1 MEKNTFSA
9 IAVACFLC
17 SSAVS
22 GQDLGNTI
30 KNYLISKEKSFEK
43 KHLDRFTIDYQD
55 HSESLAG
62 DIIKIQQ
69 TYNGLPV
76 FNAVSTIFIKDG
88 NIKYAADGF
97 ERNYEKADDPV
108 PFLSPE
114 KAFEGIAGKLNLK
127 NRSGYMVL
135 PFAQHYSGHKPAAKQ
150 RLVYK
155 KHGENLIL
163 CYEFLIPEN
172 ENYWDIL
179 LHADTGEFVSVFNL
193 ANHCR
198 GMPEDAEK
206 EVMSAV
212 DCGSDEIPGSGKSV
226 LPLLMNADNASY
238 NVFKLPTESP
248 VFDSR
253 NTVVNPWV
261 LSSSP
266 EGWHSDGTTHYTITR
281 GNNIHA
287 VAANPDFTVLTS
299 PDGGTTRN
307 FNFPFSD
314 AASTDAN
321 MDAAVA
327 NLFYSTNMAHDILY
341 RFGFTESARNFQ
353 KNNFGNGGADNDE
366 VNAVVVPFITNN
378 ASFVNHPDGTSGELS
393 VQLWSEPSYLYY
405 DAPAAAQ
412 NRFVRTRK
420 APFGNPLNAAGI
432 TGNVI
437 PVFGN
442 EGCQPLPVASLSNKI
457 ALMKSGNC
465 EDAVKVKNAQN
476 AGAGAAVIYEASAT
490 ANLSRLSG
498 NDSTVTIPSV
508 KILNSEGEYVKNLI
522 AGNPSSVTITLKNDS
537 ALAKEKN
544 MAFDNVVV
552 MHEYVH
558 GLSNRLTG
566 TGYSCLD
573 KNVSAEQMGEGWSD
587 FYAMM
592 FTNRPE
598 YTAATARSLGTYLA
612 NETPAGIG
620 VRIAKYSTD
629 FSVNNYTYGNTN
641 GMQSADSSGNMT
653 PNEHSIGFVW
663 ATMLWDL
670 HWAYAAKY
678 GYSSDLLADMDSGS
692 SKVIQLVT
700 DALKLQACNPT
711 FIDGR
716 NAILQAEMLK
726 TQGADKCMI
735 WRTFAKRGLGINAS
749 AGNKADINDQ
759 VQDFSLPAE
768 CTLKTDEL
776 RGAENGLQVYPNPAS
791 TEFYIRFPEYI
802 YGKVSIS
809 IYDMSGKL
817 VLSQDKFSLNEEKP
831 VSVEHLAEGYYLVLV
846 EGPGI
851 RETVKIRVKK

>member
-9 IAVACFLC
+9 IAVACLLC
-17 SSAVS
+17 SSPVS
-22 GQDLGNTI
+22 GQDFGNII
-30 KNYLISKEKSFEK
+30 KNYLTDKERSLEK
-43 KHLDRFTIDYQD
+43 NHLDHFTIDYQD

-76 FNAVSTIFIKDG
+76 FNAVSTIFIREGSIRHVTD
-88 NIKYAADGF
+88 AF
-97 ERNYEKADDPV
+97 ERNYEKADDPI
-108 PFLSPE
+108 PFLNPE
-114 KAFEGIAGKLNLK
+114 KAFDRIAQKLDLK
-127 NRSGYMVL
+127 NSSGYMLL
-135 PFAQHYSGHKPAAKQ
+135 PFTEKSSGHKLSAKQ

-155 KHGENLIL
+155 KHRENLIL

-179 LHADTGEFVSVFNL
+179 LNADNGEFVSVFNL
-193 ANHCR
+193 TNHCR
-198 GMPEDAEK
+198 GMHEDAKTEGMLTVSSGLIEK
-206 EVMSAV
+206 PA
-212 DCGSDEIPGSGKSV
+212 SGK
-226 LPLLMNADNASY
+226 LMAPLLLTADNASY
-238 NVFKLPTESP
+238 NVFKLPAESP
-248 VFDSR
+248 GFDSR
-253 NTVVNPWV
+253 NMVSNPWL

-266 EGWHSDGTTHYTITR
+266 EGWHSDGISHYTATQ
-281 GNNIHA
+281 GNNIYA

-299 PDGGTTRN
+299 PDGGTARN
-307 FNFPFSD
+307 FNFPFSNT
-314 AASTDAN
+314 ASTDAN
-321 MDAAVA
+321 MDAAVV

-353 KNNFGNGGADNDE
+353 KNNFGHGGADGDE
-366 VNAVVVPFITNN
+366 INAVVLPLVTNN
-378 ASFVNHPDGTSGELS
+378 ASFVNYPDGSSGELS

-412 NRFVRTRK
+412 NRYVRTRK
-420 APFGNPLNAAGI
+420 ASFGTPLNTTGV

-437 PVFGN
+437 PVYGN
-442 EGCQPLPVASLSNKI
+442 EGCQPLPAASLSNKI
-457 ALMKSGNC
+457 AFMRSGNC
-465 EDAVKVKNAQN
+465 EDAVKVKNAQT
-476 AGAGAAVIYEASAT
+476 AGAVAAIIYESSAT

-508 KILNSEGEYVKNLI
+508 KILNAEGEYLKNLI
-522 AGNPSSVTITLKNDS
+522 AGNPSPVTITLKNDP
-537 ALAKEKN
+537 ALAKERN

-573 KNVSAEQMGEGWSD
+573 KNTSAEQMGEGWSD

-598 YTAATARSLGTYLA
+598 YTAATARSLGTYLV

-641 GMQSADSSGNMT
+641 GMQAADFSGNMT

-663 ATMLWDL
+663 ASMLWDL

-678 GYSSDLLADMDSGS
+678 GYSSDLMANMASGS
-692 SKVIQLVT
+692 ARVIQLVT

-716 NAILQAEMLK
+716 NAILQAEMLT

-735 WRTFAKRGLGINAS
+735 WRTFAKRGLGLNAS

-759 VQDFSLPAE
+759 VQDYSVPAE
-768 CTLKTDEL
+768 CTLKTEEPK
-776 RGAENGLQVYPNPAS
+776 GIKNSLQIYPNPAAA
-791 TEFYIRFPEYI
+791 EFYIQFPEYA

-817 VLSQDKFSLNEEKP
+817 VLSQDKFSLTENKP
-831 VSVEHLAEGYYLVLV
+831 VSVEHLIEGYYMVV
-846 EGPGI
+846 VQGIGI